1 MKHET
6 TSNIQ
11 NLKKLQCNYIYL
23 FSIDLLSLRILQK
36 NHIYLWNP
44 LENKISIGPLGVQKI
59 ISSRVEYKEDSR
71 KKQNSQGFLINS
83 LYDSTQNDIQNWF
96 WWYISNHF
104 EYTLFLFVSLWVF
117 ENEVVGQKRMW

>member
-83 LYDSTQNDIQNWF
+83 LYDSTQNDFQNWF